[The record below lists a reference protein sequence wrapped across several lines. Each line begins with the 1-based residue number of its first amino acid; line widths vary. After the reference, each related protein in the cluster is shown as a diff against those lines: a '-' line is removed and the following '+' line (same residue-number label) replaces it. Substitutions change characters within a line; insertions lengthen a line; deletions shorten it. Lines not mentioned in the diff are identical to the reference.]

1 MTGSGIAIESWS
13 ARAAVQDQ
21 GQSSGEN
28 ATLFEAGR
36 RSTKNA
42 DTAHGAATLQ
52 PMNLRR
58 SLLCSILLSFVALAP
73 SGAAAADE
81 PFFFIQLSDPQ
92 LGMFTDNR
100 DFAQDAANFEFAVA
114 AVNRLR
120 PAFVVVTGD
129 LVHKPG
135 DAAQIAE
142 YRRIVGKIDPSI
154 PVYNIAG
161 NHDVENEPTAES
173 LGIYKKIF
181 GPDRYTFR
189 HGGLVGIV
197 LNSSVIHSPN
207 KAPEELAEQ
216 ERWLRTELA
225 KAKGQRP
232 KHIVVFQH
240 HPWFIRTATE
250 ADQYFNIPIARRAA
264 YMALFRE
271 FGVRYLF
278 CGHYHRNAEARDG
291 EIENITSGPVGKPL
305 GGAKSGIRVAIVR
318 DDAIEHRY
326 HELGDLPVA
335 IELNPGPP
343 AARKKQAA
351 PHAGAATS
359 K

>member
-1 MTGSGIAIESWS
+1 
-13 ARAAVQDQ
+13 
-21 GQSSGEN
+21 
-28 ATLFEAGR
+28 
-36 RSTKNA
+36 
-42 DTAHGAATLQ
+42 
-52 PMNLRR
+52 MNPR
-58 SLLCSILLSFVALAP
+58 LLAFRMLLLSFVALTRFTAV
-73 SGAAAADE
+73 AAEE

-100 DFAQDAANFEFAVA
+100 DFSQDAANFEFSVA

-120 PAFVVVTGD
+120 PAFVVITGD
-129 LVHKPG
+129 LVNKPG

-142 YRRIVGKIDPSI
+142 YRRIVGKIDRSI

-161 NHDVENEPTAES
+161 NHDVENEPTPES
-173 LGIYKKIF
+173 LATYTKIF

-189 HGGLVGIV
+189 HRGLIGIV

-207 KAPEELAEQ
+207 KTPDQLAEQ
-216 ERWLRTELA
+216 ERWLRAELIKA
-225 KAKGQRP
+225 KAENPR
-232 KHIVVFQH
+232 HIVVFQH
-240 HPWFIRTATE
+240 HPWFIKTADE
-250 ADQYFNIPIARRAA
+250 ADQYFNIPTARRVA

-278 CGHYHRNAEARDG
+278 CGHYHRNAEGRDR

-318 DDAIEHRY
+318 DDRIEHRY
-326 HELGDLPVA
+326 YELGELPVK
-335 IELNPGPP
+335 IELNPPLP
-343 AARKKQAA
+343 AARKKQ
-351 PHAGAATS
+351 GAEPVKS